1 MTEQLL
7 LKEQNEL
14 LKQLVKNTSPKD
26 SQQIIVRS
34 TKTDFDT
41 IYKEPIELSNEKEY
55 EIALVDLETYYSFP
69 NISTHNNVIEYEI
82 INTQEVKQ
90 IIVPKGSYDYPDL
103 VEEIYRQ
110 LNGEDAF
117 KLSASSNTFKSR
129 LEIKP
134 GYEVKFTHE
143 SSLKTVLGFTGD
155 VYDEGTHFSENVVN
169 IMSITSILIHIDIIN
184 GSYVEGSK
192 KPVIYSF
199 YPKVNPGFKI
209 IQKPH
214 NPIYLPIVRKNISTL
229 NVRITDQNN
238 DLLDLRGE
246 EVVIRFHIS
255 EK

>member
-69 NISTHNNVIEYEI
+69 NISDHNNFIDYFNVL
-82 INTQEVKQ
+82 TQEAKR
-90 IIVPKGSYDYPDL
+90 IIVPKGSYIYSDL
-103 VEEIYRQ
+103 VKEIYRQ

-117 KLSASSNTFKSR
+117 KLSANANTFQSR

-134 GYEVKFTHE
+134 NYRVRFLQN
-143 SSLKTVLGFTGD
+143 SLKSVLGFTGD
-155 VYDEGTHFSENVVN
+155 IYDEGTHFSENIIN

-192 KPVIYSF
+192 KPVVYSF
-199 YPKVNPGFKI
+199 YPKVSPGYKI

-246 EVVIRFHIS
+246 EVVIRFHIR

>member
-1 MTEQLL
+1 MTEQFL

-34 TKTDFDT
+34 TKTNFDT
-41 IYKEPIELSNEKEY
+41 NYKEPIELSNEKEY

-69 NISTHNNVIEYEI
+69 NISNHNNI
-82 INTQEVKQ
+82 IDYFNVSTQEVKR
-90 IIVPKGSYDYPDL
+90 ITVPKGSYGYTDL
-103 VEEIYRQ
+103 VKEINSQ
-110 LNGEDAF
+110 LNGVDAF
-117 KLSASSNTFKSR
+117 TITANTNTFKTI

-134 GYEVKFTHE
+134 NYRVRFLEN
-143 SSLKTVLGFTGD
+143 SLKTVLGFTGD
-155 VYDEGTHFSENVVN
+155 IYNAGTHISENVIN

-199 YPKVNPGFKI
+199 YPKVNPGYKI

-229 NVRITDQNN
+229 NVRITDQKN

-246 EVVIRFHIS
+246 EVVIRFHIR

>member
-69 NISTHNNVIEYEI
+69 NISDHNNI
-82 INTQEVKQ
+82 IDYFNVLTQEVKR
-90 IIVPKGSYDYPDL
+90 IIVPKGSYGYSDL
-103 VEEIYRQ
+103 VKEIYRQ

-117 KLSASSNTFKSR
+117 KLSANTNTFQSR
-129 LEIKP
+129 LEINP
-134 GYEVKFTHE
+134 NYRVRFLQN
-143 SSLKTVLGFTGD
+143 SLKSVLGFTGD
-155 VYDEGTHFSENVVN
+155 IYDEGTYFSENVVN

-199 YPKVNPGFKI
+199 YPKVNPGYKI

-246 EVVIRFHIS
+246 EVVIRFHIR

>member
-34 TKTDFDT
+34 TKTNFDT
-41 IYKEPIELSNEKEY
+41 NYKEPIELSNEKEY

-69 NISTHNNVIEYEI
+69 NISDHNNI
-82 INTQEVKQ
+82 IDYFNVLTQEVKR
-90 IIVPKGSYDYPDL
+90 ITIPKGSYGYTDL
-103 VEEIYRQ
+103 VKEINSQ
-110 LNGEDAF
+110 LNDVDAF
-117 KLSASSNTFKSR
+117 TITDTFKTI

-134 GYEVKFTHE
+134 NYRVRFLEN
-143 SSLKTVLGFTGD
+143 SLKTVLGFTGD
-155 VYDEGTHFSENVVN
+155 IYNAGTHISENVIN

-199 YPKVNPGFKI
+199 YPKVNPGYKI

-229 NVRITDQNN
+229 NVRITDQKN

-246 EVVIRFHIS
+246 EVVIRFHIR

>member
-69 NISTHNNVIEYEI
+69 NISDHNNFIDYFNVLTREA
-82 INTQEVKQ
+82 KR
-90 IIVPKGSYDYPDL
+90 IIVPKGSYGYSDL
-103 VEEIYRQ
+103 VKEIYRQ

-117 KLSASSNTFKSR
+117 KLSANTNTFQSR
-129 LEIKP
+129 LEVNP
-134 GYEVKFTHE
+134 NYRVRFLQN
-143 SSLKTVLGFTGD
+143 SLKSVLGFTGD
-155 VYDEGTHFSENVVN
+155 IYDEGTHFSENVVN

-199 YPKVNPGFKI
+199 YPKVNPGYKI

-246 EVVIRFHIS
+246 EVVIRFHIR

>member
-34 TKTDFDT
+34 TKTNFDT
-41 IYKEPIELSNEKEY
+41 NYKEPIELSNEKEY

-69 NISTHNNVIEYEI
+69 NISDHNNI
-82 INTQEVKQ
+82 IDYFNVLTQEVKR
-90 IIVPKGSYDYPDL
+90 ITIPKGSYGYTDL
-103 VEEIYRQ
+103 VKEINSQ
-110 LNGEDAF
+110 LNGVDAF
-117 KLSASSNTFKSR
+117 TITANTNTFKTI

-134 GYEVKFTHE
+134 NYRVRFLEN
-143 SSLKTVLGFTGD
+143 SLKTVLGFTGD
-155 VYDEGTHFSENVVN
+155 IYNAGTHISENVKN
-169 IMSITSILIHIDIIN
+169 MSITSILIHIDIIN

-199 YPKVNPGFKI
+199 YPKVNPGYKI

-229 NVRITDQNN
+229 NVRITDQKN

-246 EVVIRFHIS
+246 EVVIRFHIR

>member
-14 LKQLVKNTSPKD
+14 LKQLVKNTFPKD

-41 IYKEPIELSNEKEY
+41 IYKEPIELSTEKEY

-69 NISTHNNVIEYEI
+69 NISDHNNI
-82 INTQEVKQ
+82 IDYYNISTRELK
-90 IIVPKGSYDYPDL
+90 IITVPKGSHVYTDL
-103 VEEIYRQ
+103 VKEINSQ
-110 LNGEDAF
+110 LNGVDAF
-117 KLSASSNTFKSR
+117 TLTANTNTFKSI
-129 LEIKP
+129 LEINSN
-134 GYEVKFTHE
+134 YRVRFLQN
-143 SSLKTVLGFTGD
+143 SLKTVLGFTGE
-155 VYDEGTHFSENVVN
+155 VYDAGTHISENVIN

-199 YPKVNPGFKI
+199 YPKVNPGYKI

-229 NVRITDQNN
+229 NVRITDQKN

-246 EVVIRFHIS
+246 EVVIRFHIR